1 MTEMERNFKHDCKMA
16 MLRQIAIYGAVVLIA
31 ILTCVFVNGGI
42 KW

>member
-16 MLRQIAIYGAVVLIA
+16 MLKQMALYGTVVLIA

>member
-16 MLRQIAIYGAVVLIA
+16 VLRQIAIYGAVVLIA
-31 ILTCVFVNGGI
+31 VLVYVFVNGGI